1 MRPWEKN
8 IRQVVPYVP
17 GEQPAGD
24 KIVKLNTNENPY
36 PPAPGVKKV
45 LEEME
50 ADRLRKYPDPT
61 ASILVKELASYY
73 GLNEDQVFVGVG
85 SDDVLA
91 MSFLTFFNS
100 DKPVL
105 FPDVT
110 YSFYKVW
117 ADLFKVPFETP
128 VLKEDFTIDVKDYEK
143 ENGGVIFPNPNAPTG
158 VYMPLD
164 QVEEILKAN
173 QDVVVIVDEAYVDFA
188 GPSALELLDKYENLL
203 VVQTFSKSR
212 SMAGMRIGYAFGN
225 KDLIKALNDVKFSF
239 NSYTMNMTSIK
250 YGVASIKAL
259 NDVKYSYNSYTMNLP
274 SLLAGVEA
282 VKDKEYFEK
291 TIEKIVAT
299 REHAKKRLTELGFT
313 FPNSQSNFIFASHK
327 SVPAEKIFEALKKEQ
342 IYVPYFKTPGLDN
355 SLRISIG
362 TDEEMDTLFR
372 FLEAYL
378 PNA

>member
-1 MRPWEKN
+1 MRLWEKN

-24 KIVKLNTNENPY
+24 KIIKLNTNENPY

-45 LEEME
+45 LADME

-61 ASILVKELASYY
+61 ASVLVKELAAYY
-73 GLNEDQVFVGVG
+73 GLGEDQVFVGVG

-128 VLKEDFTIDVKDYEK
+128 ALKEDFTIDTKDYAK

-164 QVEEILKAN
+164 QVEEILKSN

-188 GPSALELLDKYENLL
+188 GPSAMELLDKYENLL

-212 SMAGMRIGYAFGN
+212 SMAGMRIGFAMGHP
-225 KDLIKALNDVKFSF
+225 DLIR
-239 NSYTMNMTSIK
+239 
-250 YGVASIKAL
+250 AL

-327 SVPAEKIFEALKKEQ
+327 SVPAGKIFEALKKEQ
-342 IYVPYFKTPGLDN
+342 IYVRYFKTPGLDN

>member
-1 MRPWEKN
+1 MKAWEKN
-8 IRQVVPYVP
+8 VRTVVPYVP
-17 GEQPAGD
+17 GEQPNQIGM
-24 KIVKLNTNENPY
+24 IKLNTNENPY
-36 PPAPGVKKV
+36 PPAPGVQEAIKSLDDKK
-45 LEEME
+45 M
-50 ADRLRKYPDPT
+50 RLYPDPT
-61 ASILVKELASYY
+61 ADLLVSELADFYH
-73 GLNEDQVFVGVG
+73 LDKDQIFVGVG

-91 MSFLTFFNS
+91 MCFLTFFNS
-100 DKPVL
+100 ERPIF
-105 FPDVT
+105 FPDIT
-110 YSFYKVW
+110 YSFYDVW
-117 ADLFKVPFETP
+117 ADVFRIPYECQPLDENFRIV
-128 VLKEDFTIDVKDYEK
+128 KEDYYRA
-143 ENGGVIFPNPNAPTG
+143 NGGVIFPNPNAPTG

-212 SMAGMRIGYAFGN
+212 SMAGMRIGFAMGHP
-225 KDLIKALNDVKFSF
+225 DLIR
-239 NSYTMNMTSIK
+239 
-250 YGVASIKAL
+250 AL

-327 SVPAEKIFEALKKEQ
+327 SVPAGKIFEALKKEQ
-342 IYVPYFKTPGLDN
+342 IYVRYFKTPGLDN

>member
-1 MRPWEKN
+1 MSWQDKL
-8 IRQVVPYVP
+8 RQVEPYVA
-17 GEQPAGD
+17 GEQP
-24 KIVKLNTNENPY
+24 KISNMIKLNTNENPY
-36 PPAPGVKKV
+36 GPS
-45 LEEME
+45 
-50 ADRLRKYPDPT
+50 DR
-61 ASILVKELASYY
+61 VKEVLKEIDIEKLKLYPNSDGEELRHALADYH
-73 GLNEDQVFVGVG
+73 GLKDDQVFLGNG
-85 SDDVLA
+85 SDEVLA
-91 MSFLTFFNS
+91 LTFLTFFNG
-100 DKPVL
+100 KEPVL
-105 FPDVT
+105 FPNIS
-110 YSFYKVW
+110 YSFYPVYC
-117 ADLFKVPFETP
+117 DLYQMSYNEVLLDQDFKINV
-128 VLKEDFTIDVKDYEK
+128 EDFKQPNSGI
-143 ENGGVIFPNPNAPTG
+143 IFPNPNAPTG

-212 SMAGMRIGYAFGN
+212 SMAGMRIGFAMGHP
-225 KDLIKALNDVKFSF
+225 DLIR
-239 NSYTMNMTSIK
+239 
-250 YGVASIKAL
+250 AL

-299 REHAKKRLTELGFT
+299 RERAKKRLTELGFT

-327 SVPAEKIFEALKKEQ
+327 SVPAGKIFEALKKEQ
-342 IYVPYFKTPGLDN
+342 IYVRYFKTPGLDN